1 MPAQNSRIDLLHEA
15 WRLRPERL
23 QALNEATIVVDQP
36 VELLKVGCGG
46 CVGRSPSHWEDNGD
60 EGAQDGD
67 RNVRLVTEIDVE
79 ARPREA
85 GRGRDVGRPNL
96 IITKLFELPRRS
108 DTQGD
113 FSTTSLA
120 SHP

>member
-1 MPAQNSRIDLLHEA
+1 MPAQNSRIDLPHEA
-15 WRLRPERL
+15 WRLHSERL
-23 QALNEATIVVDQP
+23 QALNETTIVVDQP
-36 VELLKVGCGG
+36 VELLKVGGGG

-85 GRGRDVGRPNL
+85 SRGRDIGRPNL
-96 IITKLFELPRRS
+96 IIAKLFELPRRG

-113 FSTTSLA
+113 LPTTPFA